1 MGELTR
7 HWPIVFPVHPRV
19 KKDLIDRSALPIN
32 FIFIDPQPYLEF
44 IYLIKNSFAVITDSG
59 GLSEETTV
67 LRVPCLTIRNTT
79 ERPETVTLGTNQ
91 LITVNSKKFPKY
103 FNNLFKGNG
112 KVGLLHLSGMARVQ
126 NGS

>member
-1 MGELTR
+1 MIE
-7 HWPIVFPVHPRV
+7 VHCQS
-19 KKDLIDRSALPIN
+19 IS
-32 FIFIDPQPYLEF
+32 FFIDPQPYLEF

-91 LITVNSKKFPKY
+91 LITVNPKNFPKY
-103 FNNLFKGNG
+103 FDNLFQGNG